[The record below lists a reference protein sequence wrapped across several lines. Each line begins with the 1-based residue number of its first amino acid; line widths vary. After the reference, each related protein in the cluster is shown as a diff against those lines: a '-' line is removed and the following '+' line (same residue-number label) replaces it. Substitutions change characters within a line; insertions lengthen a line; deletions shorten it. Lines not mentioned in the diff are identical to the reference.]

1 MYLIIIW
8 SLSVGKGDNGDVEDE
23 VDDKTMMIRMR
34 MMMTM
39 TMTMTMTMMMM
50 MMTTTTTTTTIVVA
64 MTMATVKDD
73 FYVFGDNKWIEKN
86 V

>member
-1 MYLIIIW
+1 MYLIILW

-50 MMTTTTTTTTIVVA
+50 TTTTTTTTIVVA

-73 FYVFGDNKWIEKN
+73 FYVFGDNKLIEKN

>member
-1 MYLIIIW
+1 
-8 SLSVGKGDNGDVEDE
+8 
-23 VDDKTMMIRMR
+23 MM

-39 TMTMTMTMMMM
+39 TMTIMMM
-50 MMTTTTTTTTIVVA
+50 IAVA

-73 FYVFGDNKWIEKN
+73 FYVFGDNKLIEKN

>member
-1 MYLIIIW
+1 
-8 SLSVGKGDNGDVEDE
+8 
-23 VDDKTMMIRMR
+23 MMM

-39 TMTMTMTMMMM
+39 TMTIMMM
-50 MMTTTTTTTTIVVA
+50 IAVA

-73 FYVFGDNKWIEKN
+73 FYVFGDNKLREKN

>member
-1 MYLIIIW
+1 
-8 SLSVGKGDNGDVEDE
+8 
-23 VDDKTMMIRMR
+23 MMM

-39 TMTMTMTMMMM
+39 TMTIMMM
-50 MMTTTTTTTTIVVA
+50 IAVA

-73 FYVFGDNKWIEKN
+73 FYVFGDNKLIEKN

>member
-8 SLSVGKGDNGDVEDE
+8 PLSVGNGDNGDVNDD
-23 VDDKTMMIRMR
+23 VDDKTMMIRRRTMMM

-39 TMTMTMTMMMM
+39 TMTIMMM
-50 MMTTTTTTTTIVVA
+50 IAVA

-73 FYVFGDNKWIEKN
+73 FYVFGDNKLIEKN